1 MHASLPKHQQPG
13 TPDTSDATIPWIE
26 RLAVWPVA
34 AFALAIVLLL
44 IAGTSASFEHP
55 RLLLSLDFLFSTL
68 VSLAIAAVAGRS
80 FMGTGHPA
88 LLLLGCGAL
97 IWGLSATAGPSVAI
111 MGLADNQL
119 QSNVLATLHATC
131 GWLSAMLHLT
141 ATTVAFKSPPPL
153 SAPRHWLAA
162 AYLSPLALAAI
173 VAVATLYGKIP
184 LFYVS
189 DLEGTAARQMVLG
202 LTITMF
208 LLAAIMLQL
217 ISRQQRALPFARWYS
232 LALVLF
238 ATGVAGILFQ
248 NMNGSP
254 VDWAGRSAIYLGGL
268 YLLRALFPVNHE
280 CAPHLIASEQIT
292 GGLVRQ
298 WAIAIAIAVVGAST
312 AMVVRLYFLQ
322 EAGSALFSMTFVPAV
337 MLASFWGGY
346 RAGLATV
353 IFSVVLICSIL
364 KGPVGQTIFHEAAS
378 LLVELFFLV
387 SGLLLALAAR
397 GILQS
402 ASRTLL
408 AEAMDTAAA
417 ERNRLI
423 DLLKI
428 SEERL
433 ANVITE
439 RNLFEKRIQ
448 EQKTNFHNL
457 VETTTDLIVVANFAG
472 EILFSNAH
480 FKKRLEYS
488 QEELDSIHLLELHP
502 PEMRQEAEAIVK
514 AMLCGE
520 QEICPLPVLTKSGQL
535 VPVETRAWA
544 GQWNGQDCLVGFIKD
559 LSVEQ
564 EAQQR
569 FERLFHSNP
578 VPMALLTW
586 PDRRLVD
593 VNEAFLTIS
602 GFPKQDVIGK
612 QPRELGIFRDLEDA
626 EMLIEALARQGRFSN
641 IELRIIGKHGNVL
654 VGLFSGE
661 LINNQGKDYLL
672 ATVIDITERKWME
685 ETLRIRDA
693 TLTAIIEN
701 QPGLL
706 WLKDPESRFLAVN
719 SQFARMCGLQR
730 PEDVVGKTDLDV
742 WPPELAGKYCAD
754 DQMIIQSKQPLVV
767 EELVS
772 DQGEAKWFETFKTPI
787 FDDRGKVIG
796 TTGYA
801 RNITARKQTEAA
813 LQRANDT
820 ALAAVVA
827 QNKLLST
834 VAHEFRTPLMLLQ
847 SSLEILDRY
856 SNRLTQAK
864 RSMQEQ
870 RIRSAARQLIGLA
883 NTVLTYTRMEQDT
896 VKARPASC
904 DIGKLCRV
912 IAEETQAAWAE
923 GHRFEMTIG
932 CEKAALILDPV
943 LFRRILENL
952 LANAF
957 RYTPSDRAVFLKVN
971 RDGGWLCLTIAD
983 EGIGIE
989 EEDQPHV
996 FELLFRG
1003 RNVGQSRGMGMGLS
1017 IVSESVQQM
1026 EGTITLHSALGL
1038 GTTFVV
1044 QLPWREVSEHIEST

>member
-1 MHASLPKHQQPG
+1 MHASLPKQPG
-13 TPDTSDATIPWIE
+13 TPDTSDAPISWGE

-44 IAGTSASFEHP
+44 FFETSASFEHP
-55 RLLLSLDFLFSTL
+55 RLLLSLNVLSTL

-80 FMGTGHPA
+80 FMVTGHPA

-97 IWGLSATAGPSVAI
+97 MWGLFGTVGPSVVI
-111 MGLADNQL
+111 MGLAYNQL
-119 QSNVLATLHATC
+119 QSNTLATLHATC

-141 ATTVAFKSPPPL
+141 ATTVACKSPPSL
-153 SAPRHWLAA
+153 AAPRHWLAA
-162 AYLSPLALAAI
+162 AYLSSLALVAI
-173 VAVATLYGKIP
+173 VAVATIYGRIP
-184 LFYVS
+184 LFFS
-189 DLEGTAARQMVLG
+189 PDLGGTSIRQMVLG
-202 LTITMF
+202 SAIAMF
-208 LLAAIMLQL
+208 LLAAIMLHL
-217 ISRQQRALPFARWYS
+217 ISRQRAFPFARWYS
-232 LALVLF
+232 LALFLF
-238 ATGVAGILFQ
+238 AIGLVGILFQ
-248 NMNGSP
+248 RIHGSP
-254 VDWAGRSAIYLGGL
+254 VEWAGRSAISLGGL
-268 YLLRALFPVNHE
+268 YLLRAVFQISHE
-280 CAPHLIASEQIT
+280 CSPCLITWEQIVD
-292 GGLVRQ
+292 GPVWQ
-298 WAIAIAIAVVGAST
+298 WAMATAIAVVSAAA
-312 AMVVRLYFLQ
+312 AMVIRLYFLP
-322 EAGSALFSMTFVPAV
+322 ESGAALASMTFVPAI
-337 MLASFWGGY
+337 MLASFLGGY
-346 RAGLATV
+346 RAGLLTT
-353 IFSVVLICSIL
+353 IFSVALIFSSL
-364 KGPVGQTIFHEAAS
+364 QEPVGQTAPHGAVPLPVDMF
-378 LLVELFFLV
+378 LLV
-387 SGLLLALAAR
+387 SGLMIALAAR
-397 GILQS
+397 GLQRS
-402 ASRTLL
+402 ESRAVL
-408 AEAMDTAAA
+408 AETMDAAA
-417 ERNRLI
+417 TEQKRLL

-428 SEERL
+428 NEERV
-433 ANVITE
+433 AHVIAEQQLLETSM
-439 RNLFEKRIQ
+439 Q

-457 VETTTDLIVVANFAG
+457 VETTTDLIVVASFAG
-472 EILFSNAH
+472 DILFSNTH

-488 QEELDSIHLLELHP
+488 QEELETIHLLELHP

-520 QEICPLPVLTKSGQL
+520 QEICPLPILTKSGRL
-535 VPVETRAWA
+535 VPVETRAWI
-544 GQWNGQDCLVGFIKD
+544 GKWNGQDCLVGFIKD
-559 LSVEQ
+559 LSIEL

-593 VNEAFLTIS
+593 VNDAFLTIS
-602 GFPKQDVIGK
+602 GIPKQDVIGK
-612 QPRELGIFRDLEDA
+612 QPRELGLFREQPEDA
-626 EMLIEALARQGRFSN
+626 EMLIEAIVRQGRFSN
-641 IELRIIGKHGNVL
+641 IELRVIGKHGNVI

-661 LINNQGKDYLL
+661 LISNQGMDYLL
-672 ATVIDITERKWME
+672 ATMIDITERKWME

-730 PEDVVGKTDLDV
+730 PEDIVGKTDLDV
-742 WPPELAGKYCAD
+742 WPLELADKYRTD
-754 DQMIIQSKQPLVV
+754 DQMIIQSNQPLMV

-772 DQGEAKWFETFKTPI
+772 DQGEMKWFETFKTPI
-787 FDDRGKVIG
+787 FDDWGKVIG

-801 RNITARKQTEAA
+801 RDITARKQTEAA
-813 LQRANDT
+813 LQRATDT
-820 ALAAVVA
+820 AFAAVVA

-856 SNRLTQAK
+856 SDRLSEAK
-864 RSMQEQ
+864 RSMQQQ

-883 NTVLTYTRMEQDT
+883 NTVLTYTRMEKDA
-896 VKARPASC
+896 VKGPSVSC
-904 DIGKLCRV
+904 DIDIGRLCRV

-923 GHRFEMTIG
+923 EHRFEITIG
-932 CEKAALILDPV
+932 FEEASLVLDPV

-952 LANAF
+952 LTNAF
-957 RYTPSDRAVFLKVN
+957 RYTPPSRAVFFKVN
-971 RDGGWLCLTIAD
+971 RDCDWLCLTIAD

-1026 EGTITLHSALGL
+1026 EGTITLHSAIGL

-1044 QLPWREVSEHIEST
+1044 HLPWREVSERS